1 MSNKIELKIITCQGT
16 QPGPKLLIT
25 GGVHGDEFEPMAA
38 IRRLA
43 KRIDKDD
50 LVGTVTLVPVVNE
63 DAFFWCSRTAEDQL
77 DLARTCP
84 GDPNGSITE
93 RIAHELS
100 TLIRAADYYIDLHTG
115 GTTMSIYPLA
125 GYMLDTDL
133 KIRETQHN
141 MARAFNLPLV
151 WGTDPNL
158 DGRSLSVARDANIP
172 AIYVEYHGA
181 AVCDPA
187 GVDAMVEG
195 CLNVMVRLKMLG
207 RPEADSHI
215 LYDVQETRSD
225 SGFFQRSHLS
235 PCDGYFETDQVIGNF
250 IGQGEPIGA
259 VVDPLG
265 KTRIDIPAEATGLIN
280 CLRTFPSVRKNDC
293 LGYIVETGKNP
304 HE

>member
-1 MSNKIELKIITCQGT
+1 MPVKIELKSIVCEGVRS
-16 QPGPKLLIT
+16 GPKLLIT
-25 GGVHGDEFEPMAA
+25 GGVHGDEFEPMSA

-43 KRIDKDD
+43 KQIDKDD
-50 LVGTVTLVPVVNE
+50 LAGRVTMVPVVNE

-93 RIAHELS
+93 RVAHELS

-115 GTTMSIYPLA
+115 GTMMSIYPLA

-133 KIRETQHN
+133 NVRQAQHE

-158 DGRSLSVARDANIP
+158 DGRSLSVARDAGIP

-181 AVCDPA
+181 AVCDPE
-187 GVDAMVEG
+187 GVDALVEG
-195 CLNVMVRLKMLG
+195 CLNVMSSLHMFE
-207 RPEADSHI
+207 RPQIASRVLHDI
-215 LYDVQETRSD
+215 QETRTD

-235 PCDGYFETDQVIGNF
+235 PCDGYFETEQVIGNH
-250 IGQGEPIGA
+250 IIQGEPIGW

-265 KTRIDIPAEATGLIN
+265 EKRVCIPAETTGMIN
-280 CLRTFPSVRKNDC
+280 CLRTFPSVKKNDC
-293 LGYIVETGKNP
+293 LGYVVET
-304 HE
+304 

>member
-1 MSNKIELKIITCQGT
+1 MSEKTELKSITCQGNR
-16 QPGPKLLIT
+16 PGPKLLIT

-43 KRIDKDD
+43 GQIDREELSGQVK
-50 LVGTVTLVPVVNE
+50 LIPLVNE
-63 DAFFWCSRTAEDQL
+63 EAFLLGSRTASDGL

-84 GDPNGSITE
+84 GNPDGSITE

-100 TLIRAADYYIDLHTG
+100 GHIRQADYYIDLHTG
-115 GTTMSIYPLA
+115 GTKMSIYPLA
-125 GYMLDTDL
+125 GYMLHSDSTV
-133 KIRETQHN
+133 RQTQHE

-158 DGRSLSVARDANIP
+158 EGRSLSVARDACVP
-172 AIYVEYHGA
+172 AIYVEYEGA
-181 AVCDPA
+181 AVCNPK
-187 GVDAMVEG
+187 GIDALVEG
-195 CLNVMVRLKMLG
+195 CLNVMHYLKMLA
-207 RPEADSHI
+207 RPEKRSNI
-215 LYDVQETRSD
+215 LYDVQEDRTD

-235 PCDGYFETDQVIGNF
+235 PCDGYFETTLAIGDQIV
-250 IGQGEPIGA
+250 QGEPIGT

-265 KTRIDIPAEATGLIN
+265 KKRVDIPAEATGLIN